1 MDKITI
7 YTTKTC
13 DYCKQMKDELEKE
26 NIQFEEK
33 ITENFKDDFQEVV
46 NLTNMAITPTI
57 EYKNEYFI
65 AGRDYINP
73 KQLIE
78 ILKVFKN
85 SKYSNTKIIIERLKT
100 LNYNIASAFSKFDQV
115 MKKIETK
122 LNIKENEHKSTN

>member
-46 NLTNMAITPTI
+46 NLTN
-57 EYKNEYFI
+57 N
-65 AGRDYINP
+65 
-73 KQLIE
+73 
-78 ILKVFKN
+78 
-85 SKYSNTKIIIERLKT
+85 II
-100 LNYNIASAFSKFDQV
+100 
-115 MKKIETK
+115 
-122 LNIKENEHKSTN
+122 